1 MINKAL
7 SELIIESKH
16 NYIRS
21 ISDITQIS
29 AQPTDT
35 YLECEGAASLSQA
48 LGKNK
53 ALTKLSLAGEAKRN
67 TIVIYAGPDQFS
79 SVLNKQAT
87 ELGLWE

>member
-1 MINKAL
+1 MKVSTIAL
-7 SELIIESKH
+7 EAYRTS
-16 NYIRS
+16 
-21 ISDITQIS
+21 QIS

-35 YLECEGAASLSQA
+35 YLEDEGATLLSQA

-67 TIVIYAGPDQFS
+67 TIVTYACPDQFS
-79 SVLNKQAT
+79 FVLNKQAT